1 MSSEIVRILL
11 QAKDLLLTPGMHI
24 SLPQVNARLK
34 SGLTGSPKKKKLKWS
49 TVNSHLHDPVLRI
62 FTENLY
68 EKAPRKLTK
77 EMIWHICLSECQIR
91 DDG

>member
-1 MSSEIVRILL
+1 MNFAAGEGSLVDSWYAHFFASSKCPAEIRFDRFT
-11 QAKDLLLTPGMHI
+11 K
-24 SLPQVNARLK
+24 
-34 SGLTGSPKKKKLKWS
+34 KKKKLKWS

-68 EKAPRKLTK
+68 EKAPRRLTK